1 MIKINK
7 NITLNGQSII
17 EDKQIV
23 YMNAN
28 ISTDG
33 NSNASINTTIMD
45 QNLYELNKEECRKDI
60 TAFQSEVYRVQDSI
74 KDTATVI

>member
-7 NITLNGQSII
+7 NITLSGQSMI

-60 TAFQSEVYRVQDSI
+60 AAFQEEVYRVQDSI
-74 KDTATVI
+74 KDTSTVI